1 MCSIAR
7 NPMSVS
13 QVIQCPDFRHSGRLS
28 IPDSFIK
35 SRNQMLL
42 LIGHVMA
49 TIPRVATK
57 CLRHGDYQMYQGR

>member
-1 MCSIAR
+1 
-7 NPMSVS
+7 
-13 QVIQCPDFRHSGRLS
+13 
-28 IPDSFIK
+28 
-35 SRNQMLL
+35 MLL